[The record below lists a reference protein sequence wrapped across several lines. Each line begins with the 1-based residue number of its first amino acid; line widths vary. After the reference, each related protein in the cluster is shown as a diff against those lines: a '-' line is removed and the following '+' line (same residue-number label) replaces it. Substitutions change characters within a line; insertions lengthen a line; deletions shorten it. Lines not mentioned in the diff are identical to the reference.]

1 MRGNHLGSLSYVYIP
16 RMTALAI
23 GLALAAAAIHGT
35 WNVLV
40 KVSGDPMRTFR
51 RATIV
56 AALVITPITFVAWL
70 FAGRP
75 SMPPAAAGLAAVSAV
90 LELAYLFLLSA
101 AYGRGELSVV
111 YPIARGSAPLLAVA
125 AGLGILGEKLTP
137 PQLAGVG
144 LLLLG
149 ILAVTLPQTS
159 GRATVPA
166 LLTGVSIA
174 AYSAVDRVGVR
185 LSTPWLYGWLL
196 IVLLAIGLLIVGVVA
211 PRLQSEGGRPPW
223 GRRAWRSQ
231 IPAHPPR
238 SPRFADE
245 KSDRPEAPPVR
256 WLQATVIGIFMW
268 GGYLL
273 VLAALSIAPL
283 SVVAPV
289 RETAIVAVAVWGV
302 WKLRE
307 RRGAVLKLLGATA
320 TLVGVALLAL

>member
-1 MRGNHLGSLSYVYIP
+1 
-16 RMTALAI
+16 MTALAI
-23 GLALAAAAIHGT
+23 GLALAAAALHGT

-51 RATIV
+51 RATLV
-56 AALVITPITFVAWL
+56 AALVATLVTLVAWL

-75 SMPPAAAGLAAVSAV
+75 SLTPAAAALAGVSAV

-101 AYGRGELSVV
+101 AYRRGELSVV
-111 YPIARGSAPLLAVA
+111 YPIARGSAPLLAVG
-125 AGLGILGEKLTP
+125 AGLGILGERLTVT
-137 PQLAGVG
+137 QLVGVG
-144 LLLLG
+144 LLLIG

-174 AYSAVDRVGVR
+174 AYSAIDRIGVR

-196 IVLLAIGLLIVGVVA
+196 IAILAAGLLVTGFLET
-211 PRLQSEGGRPPW
+211 RLAA
-223 GRRAWRSQ
+223 RRA
-231 IPAHPPR
+231 PAV
-238 SPRFADE
+238 
-245 KSDRPEAPPVR
+245 KLPEPPPVR
-256 WLQATVIGIFMW
+256 WPQAAVIGVFMW

-273 VLAALSIAPL
+273 ILAALSIAPL

-307 RRGAVLKLLGATA
+307 RKGAALKLGGASA
-320 TLVGVALLAL
+320 TLIGVALLAL

>member
-1 MRGNHLGSLSYVYIP
+1 MNPPARILARALLHC
-16 RMTALAI
+16 REMTALAI

-51 RATIV
+51 RSTVV
-56 AALVITPITFVAWL
+56 AAAVITPITLVVWL
-70 FAGRP
+70 MSGRP
-75 SMPPAAAGLAAVSAV
+75 GFTPAAIGLAAISAAI
-90 LELAYLFLLSA
+90 ELVYLVLLSA
-101 AYGRGELSVV
+101 AYKRGELSVV
-111 YPIARGSAPLLAVA
+111 YPIARGSAPLLAVG
-125 AGLGILGEKLTP
+125 AGLGVLGERLTLG
-137 PQLAGVG
+137 QMAGVA

-149 ILAVTLPQTS
+149 ILAVTLPQTN

-174 AYSAVDRVGVR
+174 AYTAVDRVGVR

-196 IVLLAIGLLIVGVVA
+196 IVLLAGGLLITMWVGSRIGPNA
-211 PRLQSEGGRPPW
+211 IDAGNEP
-223 GRRAWRSQ
+223 
-231 IPAHPPR
+231 
-238 SPRFADE
+238 
-245 KSDRPEAPPVR
+245 PPVP
-256 WLQATVIGIFMW
+256 WPQATVIGIFMW

-289 RETAIVAVAVWGV
+289 RETAIVAVAVWGI

-307 RRGAVLKLLGATA
+307 RRGAALKLLGAAA
-320 TLVGVALLAL
+320 TLVGVSLLAF

>member
-1 MRGNHLGSLSYVYIP
+1 
-16 RMTALAI
+16 MTALAI

-40 KVSGDPMRTFR
+40 KVSGDPMNTFR
-51 RATIV
+51 RGTV
-56 AALVITPITFVAWL
+56 FAAVVITPITLVVWSI
-70 FAGRP
+70 AGRP
-75 SMPPAAAGLAAVSAV
+75 SLSPAAAGLAALSAL
-90 LELAYLFLLSA
+90 LELAYLVLLSA
-101 AYGRGELSVV
+101 AYNRGELSVV
-111 YPIARGSAPLLAVA
+111 YPIARGSAPLLSVGI
-125 AGLGILGEKLTP
+125 GLGVIGERLTAG
-137 PQLAGVG
+137 QMAGVA

-166 LLTGVSIA
+166 LLTGVAIA
-174 AYSAVDRVGVR
+174 GYSAVDRIGVR

-196 IVLLAIGLLIVGVVA
+196 IVLLAIGVVIWGWA
-211 PRLQSEGGRPPW
+211 TSRRTGPLERPPAQQ
-223 GRRAWRSQ
+223 GGASGAGSARPDASRGDV
-231 IPAHPPR
+231 PPQ
-238 SPRFADE
+238 
-245 KSDRPEAPPVR
+245 PVR
-256 WLQATVIGIFMW
+256 WSQAAVIGIFMW

-289 RETAIVAVAVWGV
+289 RETAIVAVAVWGI

-307 RRGAVLKLLGATA
+307 RRGAVLKLLGAGA